1 MECLNKPLYND
12 DNSNNDSCKVMM
24 IKIII
29 IMIILIIMV
38 TILENNKKDNIKER
52 IPEIEQHKSNNR
64 TVGAQFVNLEFDCN
78 EPIQILD
85 ATNKCSLSI

>member
-1 MECLNKPLYND
+1 MEYLNEPLYND
-12 DNSNNDSCKVMM
+12 DNTNDDSCKVRM

-38 TILENNKKDNIKER
+38 MILENNKKDNIKER
-52 IPEIEQHKSNNR
+52 IPEIKQQKSNNR

>member
-1 MECLNKPLYND
+1 MNEPLYND
-12 DNSNNDSCKVMM
+12 DNTNDDSCKVM

-38 TILENNKKDNIKER
+38 MILENNKKKNIKER
-52 IPEIEQHKSNNR
+52 IPEIKQHKSNNR

-85 ATNKCSLSI
+85 ATNKCPLSI

>member
-1 MECLNKPLYND
+1 MEYLNEPLYND
-12 DNSNNDSCKVMM
+12 DNTNDDSCKVMM

-38 TILENNKKDNIKER
+38 MILENNKKDNIKER
-52 IPEIEQHKSNNR
+52 IPEIKQQKSNNR

>member
-1 MECLNKPLYND
+1 MNEPLYND
-12 DNSNNDSCKVMM
+12 DNTNDDSCKVMM

-38 TILENNKKDNIKER
+38 MILENNKKKNIKER
-52 IPEIEQHKSNNR
+52 IPEIKHKSNNR

-85 ATNKCSLSI
+85 ATNKCPLSI

>member
-1 MECLNKPLYND
+1 MEYLNEPLYND
-12 DNSNNDSCKVMM
+12 DNTNDDSCKVMM

-38 TILENNKKDNIKER
+38 MILENNKKNNIKEW
-52 IPEIEQHKSNNR
+52 IPEIKQNKSNNR
-64 TVGAQFVNLEFDCN
+64 TMGAQFVNLEFDCN

>member
-1 MECLNKPLYND
+1 MNEPLYND
-12 DNSNNDSCKVMM
+12 DNTNDDSCKVMM

-38 TILENNKKDNIKER
+38 MILENNKKKNIKER
-52 IPEIEQHKSNNR
+52 IPEIKQHKSNNR

-85 ATNKCSLSI
+85 ETNKCSLSI

>member
-52 IPEIEQHKSNNR
+52 IPEIEQHKSSNR
-64 TVGAQFVNLEFDCN
+64 TVGAQFLNLEFDCN

>member
-1 MECLNKPLYND
+1 MNEPLYND
-12 DNSNNDSCKVMM
+12 DNTNDDSCKVMM

-38 TILENNKKDNIKER
+38 MILENNNNKKNIKER
-52 IPEIEQHKSNNR
+52 IPEIKQHKSNNR

-85 ATNKCSLSI
+85 ATNKCPLSI

>member
-38 TILENNKKDNIKER
+38 MILENNKKDNIKER
-52 IPEIEQHKSNNR
+52 IPEIKQQKSNNR

>member
-1 MECLNKPLYND
+1 MEYLNKPLYND
-12 DNSNNDSCKVMM
+12 DNSYNDSCKVMM

-38 TILENNKKDNIKER
+38 MILENNKKKNIKER
-52 IPEIEQHKSNNR
+52 IPDIKQHKSNNR

-85 ATNKCSLSI
+85 ETNKCPLSI

>member
-38 TILENNKKDNIKER
+38 MILENNKKDNIKER
-52 IPEIEQHKSNNR
+52 IPEIKQHKSNNR
-64 TVGAQFVNLEFDCN
+64 QYLPELLLAP
-78 EPIQILD
+78 EPLRKFEK
-85 ATNKCSLSI
+85 ALL

>member
-1 MECLNKPLYND
+1 MEYLNKPLYND
-12 DNSNNDSCKVMM
+12 DNSYNDSCKVMM

-52 IPEIEQHKSNNR
+52 IPEIEQYKSNNR